1 MVTKG
6 IIKSIDLKGNTCTV
20 HMPFFETAG
29 NDSIIETATVS
40 NTPGSYNGY
49 KVGDVVWV
57 AFEDGSM
64 SSPVVIGKLYLGVEA
79 EKADPRGVLNVENS
93 SVSKTAS
100 MPADTKLNAEIDDN
114 VPNTTAPYGSLY
126 SIANTLNTLNT
137 DVHQMDRD
145 MGNRF
150 KQVSSYIDEQGKK
163 LESSI
168 KQSAD
173 NITAE
178 VKSIEKDLN
187 GKIEENKAAI
197 EINADNITQSVTE
210 INKTIDGKV
219 EELEGKITT
228 TSEGITAEVNKKLD
242 SKSESIVRGL
252 GWDLTEDSWTVNA
265 KDSVNQDIDGDGDID
280 ADDIKTFPI
289 FEITRTGVS
298 IAGDLKLSGYNHE
311 TTTTYFQS
319 DSNVVAPE
327 KSAAWGSTIP
337 AWEDGK
343 YIWQR
348 TTTKQ
353 WEYNKKTDAWES
365 KITSDNIVCLAGA
378 SAASY
383 WLKCSPR
390 THAGEQQNVAIQ
402 ATAMFK
408 VGTASEAED
417 TSATLEYM
425 WEGEESFKSVNSHT
439 FKLEN
444 IPNEPAK
451 ILNKN
456 LLIRAVRN
464 GSVYDSE
471 TIMFSPVNTP
481 VLSLQNDSADLD
493 YDSYGLEKIDENA
506 TVGTTARLLLNNEDV
521 ADVEWNWTCDSCTAL
536 GATNTATITINK
548 IDEDVDIATAT
559 CSATYKDNLGQNKT
573 LTRIFTVSK
582 NKQGK
587 SLYKIDIDNDFVTI
601 PADENGN
608 IAAGINLIN
617 LSTHTLSCY
626 YGDDPLTIVSRRKN
640 TPTNNDTK
648 FRIKYTL
655 TNVEIEEAFFAD
667 VSEFQVTNLN
677 NTTGSILYELYR
689 GNKKVAVAKFEISK
703 LIQGTAATSYW
714 VDYSARV
721 HKGSNQQDPI
731 TATAWTKYGSDASVQ
746 NNSLKIR
753 YGWRQ
758 SNGTFGEY
766 SAVESGMITVPAT
779 SFKNADLIF
788 ELGTETS
795 AGGTTTFEVEDSE
808 IITYSPINTPILDL
822 TNDSAS
828 LVYKPTGDKYGTDQV
843 SSCAAVYLDGQ
854 IITEG
859 VEYQWTYPT
868 SANTIVSGTNTN
880 TITVE
885 GIGSS
890 TVEFTCTAT
899 ISNTAIFK
907 NSVTLTKVFT
917 VSRQIQG
924 EYSINYWLN
933 ASSRVHLGAKQ
944 KEAIEITAMQKI
956 GTTASEESDESAVL
970 YFKYANDSSWT
981 RVPQTTAYYHIF
993 DSSKISGF
1001 SFKAED
1007 LLIKAEHDGVVYEQ
1021 ETITYSPL
1029 NTPTLD
1035 LSNDTDVILY
1045 SADGSEVLGAPVSST
1060 AGLYLNGELLPAS
1073 EVSYSWTC
1081 NNCVSGATN
1090 NATIEI
1096 SSLTATNATAICTA
1110 TYDGA
1115 SYSKTF
1121 SISKTLKGDNAI
1133 SYSIVAGHS
1142 SIKVNPNTG
1151 SITPTSLSVSFFI
1164 HNGDN
1169 VQPFG
1174 NATVKYKIDEND
1186 YINTTSGNT
1195 GTISVSTSEIQNQI
1209 EFQLLVSDQIVDR
1222 EVIKVITDGV
1232 NGQDGQPGEP
1242 GAPGADGKDGES
1254 APILIVT
1261 GATRLDAKNPAAT
1274 IYIGNTELFR
1284 TTDRG
1289 YSLVVIDP
1297 STSAITESITYDT
1310 SNSTAL
1316 TNLKTKLSTISSS
1329 ATYNN
1334 KLICL
1339 ISHDT
1344 CNMDS
1349 TLRSRLKALGS
1360 SSNETWTSGPMAHAF
1375 IGMKGLSQG
1384 YALEDYDSSSN
1395 TVSIKTTLRDSLTT
1409 SKELTNIYTLA
1420 QGKSTNYYGPDD
1432 PSNTYDVKDG
1442 DCWFEYSV
1450 GGSSYI
1456 NIGSCENLYDYAGKY
1471 INTGDGEEGY
1481 TYISEQHIADW
1492 LAQNE
1497 NAAVSP
1503 AQYITLNE
1511 TEAYERQYTVG
1522 KAQEIK
1528 QWDSDSEEWKAVGG
1542 EIIANKVTAT
1552 YVNALDITAQAINIP
1567 GKFKASNLET
1577 GSPVEIGGFEVGD
1590 TGIYS
1595 SNYTDASGSQIT
1607 EYDTTPNTDG
1617 VYIGTDGIRLGT
1629 NFSVDAEGKVTAKSL
1644 SAPNLTVSGA
1654 KITGT
1659 IRVGSTT
1666 SPIFEASKTY
1676 NTVKIGGFSV
1686 DDSKIYSGTL
1696 GTNKSVMIS
1705 ANSSEVQA
1713 IGGSGEVNGW
1723 NFTAGKNF
1731 GVRTNPTNGES
1742 ELYVNKGKI
1751 GGFEMNSDNLHSTGY
1766 ISSYSTNPTGSGV
1779 FIGTGGIK
1787 LGTKFSV
1794 SNAGSITAKSGN
1806 IGGLELS
1813 DSSLYSDGYISSYA
1827 TTPSAAGIHI
1837 SPDGIKL
1844 GTNFSVSNAGSIT
1857 AKDGNI
1863 GGFTI
1868 GPKSITTTSNGVSYG
1883 MFASNGGSSCFSYGS
1898 NPLDP
1903 TARGQVYPNGF
1914 LRSRSTNFGNKS
1926 SGMVDYSVGFENG
1939 ALKIATGDDNKMG
1952 EFINL
1957 ATIEPWELRGLVFCG
1972 NNGAPIE
1979 MLTTPIS
1986 FRVTDSSTTIKWDV
2000 TPYMGTGDQIISV
2013 IMTPKMSPSDKSY
2026 YANWTGTSV
2035 SFTNTPKSNMDY
2047 SAVVFIKK
2055 ALTTN

>member
-57 AFEDGSM
+57 AFEDGKM
-64 SSPVVIGKLYLGVEA
+64 DNPVVIGKLYLGVEA

-150 KQVSSYIDEQGKK
+150 KQISSYIDEQGRK

-168 KQSAD
+168 EQSAD
-173 NITAE
+173 EITAKVE
-178 VKSIEKDLN
+178 SIETDLN

-228 TSEGITAEVNKKLD
+228 TSEDITAKVSKKLD
-242 SKSESIVRGL
+242 SEYESIVRGL
-252 GWDLTEDSWTVNA
+252 GWNLTKDSWTVNA

-319 DSNVVAPE
+319 DSNVIAPE
-327 KSAAWGSTIP
+327 KSAAWSTTIP

-417 TSATLEYM
+417 ASATLEYM
-425 WEGEESFKSVNSHT
+425 WEGEDTFKSVNSHT

-493 YDSYGLEKIDENA
+493 YDSYGLEKIDKNA

-521 ADVEWNWTCDSCTAL
+521 ADVKWNWTCDGCTAL
-536 GATNTATITINK
+536 GATNTATITIK
-548 IDEDVDIATAT
+548 EIDEDVDIATAT

-626 YGDDPLTIVSRRKN
+626 YGDDPLTITSRGKN
-640 TPTNNDTK
+640 TPTTNDTK

-655 TNVEIEEAFFAD
+655 TNVEIEEASVTD
-667 VSEFQVTNLN
+667 ISKFQVTKLN

-731 TATAWTKYGSDASVQ
+731 TATAWTKYGSNASVQ

-766 SAVESGMITVPAT
+766 SAVESGMITVPTT

-843 SSCAAVYLDGQ
+843 SSCATVYLDGQ
-854 IITEG
+854 IITDG
-859 VEYQWTYPT
+859 VKYQWTYPT

-933 ASSRVHLGAKQ
+933 ASSRVHLGVKQ
-944 KEAIEITAMQKI
+944 KEAIKITAMQKI
-956 GTTASEESDESAVL
+956 GTAASEESDESAVL
-970 YFKYANDSSWT
+970 YYKYANDSSWT
-981 RVPQTTAYYHIF
+981 KVPQNATYYHIF

-1001 SFKAED
+1001 LFKADD
-1007 LLIKAEHDGVVYEQ
+1007 LLIKAEHGGVVYEQ

-1045 SADGSEVLGAPVSST
+1045 SADGSKVLGAPVSST

-1073 EVSYSWTC
+1073 KVSYSWTC
-1081 NNCVSGATN
+1081 NNCVSGVTN

-1110 TYDGA
+1110 IYDGA

-1121 SISKTLKGDNAI
+1121 SLSKTLKGDNAI
-1133 SYSIVAGHS
+1133 SYSIVADHS

-1169 VQPFG
+1169 IQPFG
-1174 NATVKYKIDEND
+1174 NATVKYKIDENN
-1186 YINTTSGNT
+1186 YIDTTSGNT
-1195 GTISVSTSEIQNQI
+1195 GTISVSTSEIQKQI

-1222 EVIKVITDGV
+1222 EIIKVITDGV
-1232 NGQDGQPGEP
+1232 NGQDGQPG
-1242 GAPGADGKDGES
+1242 ASGADGKDGES
-1254 APILIVT
+1254 APVLIVT
-1261 GATRLDAKNPAAT
+1261 GATQLNGKNPAAT
-1274 IYIGNTELFR
+1274 IYIGTKELFR
-1284 TTDRG
+1284 TTSSG

-1297 STSAITESITYDT
+1297 STSAITESITYNT

-1316 TNLKTKLSTISSS
+1316 ANLKTKLSAIISN
-1329 ATYNN
+1329 AKYDNQ
-1334 KLICL
+1334 LICL
-1339 ISHDT
+1339 ISHTT
-1344 CNMDS
+1344 CKMDS
-1349 TLRSRLKALGS
+1349 TLRGYLEDLGS
-1360 SSNETWTSGPMAHAF
+1360 SSSATWTSGPMAHAF

-1384 YALEDYDSSSN
+1384 YALEDYDSSSS
-1395 TVSIKTTLRDSLTT
+1395 TVIIKTTLRDSLTT
-1409 SKELTNIYTLA
+1409 SKELTSIYTLA

-1432 PSNTYDVKDG
+1432 PCDTYDVKDG
-1442 DCWFEYSV
+1442 DCWFKYGEKSYEYTLIGVYSDL
-1450 GGSSYI
+1450 SS
-1456 NIGSCENLYDYAGKY
+1456 YAGKY
-1471 INTGDGEEGY
+1471 AYINNGDDFVY
-1481 TYISEQHIADW
+1481 QYISE
-1492 LAQNE
+1492 
-1497 NAAVSP
+1497 AAINTHLNDGISV
-1503 AQYITLNE
+1503 AKYIIPGV
-1511 TEAYERQYTVG
+1511 TEAYTRKIIAS
-1522 KAQEIK
+1522 KAQELK
-1528 QWDSDSEEWKAVGG
+1528 QWDSDSQEWKDVGG
-1542 EIIANKVTAT
+1542 EVIANKVTTT
-1552 YVNALDITAQAINIP
+1552 YVNALDITAQAINIS

-1659 IRVGSTT
+1659 IRVGSTD
-1666 SPIFEASKTY
+1666 SPIFEANKT
-1676 NTVKIGGFSV
+1676 NSTVTIGGFSV
-1686 DDSKIYSGTL
+1686 DDSKIYSGSL
-1696 GTNKSVMIS
+1696 GTNRSVMIS
-1705 ANSSEVQA
+1705 AKDTSSRFIIA
-1713 IGGSGEVNGW
+1713 DSGEQVGW
-1723 NFTAGKNF
+1723 NFVAGKNF
-1731 GVRTNPTNGES
+1731 GVRTDPTSGES
-1742 ELYVNKGKI
+1742 ELYVSKGKI
-1751 GGFEMNSDNLHSTGY
+1751 GGCTIDNKGIHS
-1766 ISSYSTNPTGSGV
+1766 ST
-1779 FIGTGGIK
+1779 TGGIYASKGEIGDLK
-1787 LGTKFSV
+1787 L
-1794 SNAGSITAKSGN
+1794 SNG
-1806 IGGLELS
+1806 
-1813 DSSLYSDGYISSYA
+1813 SLYSDGYISSYA
-1827 TTPSAAGIHI
+1827 DTPSTEGIHI
-1837 SPDGIKL
+1837 SSDGIKL
-1844 GTNFSVSNAGSIT
+1844 GTNFSVEKTGSIM
-1857 AKDGNI
+1857 AKDGDI

-1868 GPKSITTTSNGVSYG
+1868 GPESITATRGNVGYG
-1883 MFASNGGSSCFSYGS
+1883 MFASHKGNSCFSYTPAELTPAGKRVVVAS
-1898 NPLDP
+1898 
-1903 TARGQVYPNGF
+1903 GF
-1914 LRSRSTNFGNKS
+1914 IRSRSTSLGAKS
-1926 SGMVDYSVGFENG
+1926 RNNTSYLVGIEDG
-1939 ALKIATGDDNKMG
+1939 ALKVATGNQDKLG
-1952 EFINL
+1952 EFVDL

-1972 NNGAPIE
+1972 NQDAPIK
-1979 MLTTPIS
+1979 MLTKTIS
-1986 FRVTDSSTTIKWDV
+1986 FSTTIKQEWDISS
-2000 TPYMGTGDQIISV
+2000 YMGNSDSIISV
-2013 IMTPKMSPSDKSY
+2013 IMTPRKDPSGKWY
-2026 YANWTGTSV
+2026 YADWSGKKV
-2035 SFTNTPKSNMDY
+2035 SFTNTPMSDMSY
-2047 SAVVFIKK
+2047 SVVVFIKK
-2055 ALTTN
+2055 AKTY